1 MRQIPE
7 LGVEEGAPDVGPRSG
22 SISAMWG
29 WRSRTAILME
39 RSYIRITAPNSH
51 RGPSRAGLSDSGL
64 VPSMG
69 SIGDCV
75 DNAVIESFCARMQ
88 VELLDRQRWLSRVEL
103 ANAIFEYL
111 EIFHNRK
118 RRHSALGMRTPVEY
132 EMMNRHQTQVA

>member
-1 MRQIPE
+1 
-7 LGVEEGAPDVGPRSG
+7 
-22 SISAMWG
+22 
-29 WRSRTAILME
+29 
-39 RSYIRITAPNSH
+39 
-51 RGPSRAGLSDSGL
+51 
-64 VPSMG
+64 MG